1 MLKGESMRPR
11 LIQASYRAVLVLI
24 ASFFAIAVARADEV
38 THVVS
43 GTVEKVDAGAKTI
56 AVKTA
61 DGTVET
67 VKFTEK
73 TTVHGLKDGAKGA
86 DLVGKEGGHVIVH
99 TTGEGAEKTA
109 HSVEWFGD
117 KTVHTTEGTVEDVG
131 KGTKVVAVKTA
142 DGSKEAFEVS
152 EHATVDTGKT
162 VGRYSAV
169 GAKKGEHVTVYY
181 TEEAGKKVA
190 HLFKHL

>member
-1 MLKGESMRPR
+1 MQSRLLQARLRVIPML
-11 LIQASYRAVLVLI
+11 LAAC
-24 ASFFAIAVARADEV
+24 FAIGVARAQNP
-38 THVVS
+38 THVIT
-43 GTVEKVDAGAKTI
+43 GTIEKVDAGTKTI

-61 DGTVET
+61 NGTVET
-67 VKFTEK
+67 VKFTEQ

-99 TTGEGAEKTA
+99 STAEGTEKTA

-131 KGTKVVAVKTA
+131 KGTKTVAVKTA
-142 DGSKEAFEVS
+142 DGTKEAFDVS
-152 EHATVDTGKT
+152 DHATVDTGKS
-162 VGRYSAV
+162 VGRYTAV

-181 TEEAGKKVA
+181 TEEAGKKIA

>member
-1 MLKGESMRPR
+1 MSWNVFRTGSQVALALAAIFCSAAARGD
-11 LIQASYRAVLVLI
+11 QASTNV
-24 ASFFAIAVARADEV
+24 V
-38 THVVS
+38 T
-43 GTVEKVDAGAKTI
+43 GTIEKVDSGAKTI

-73 TTVHGLKDGAKGA
+73 TTVHGLKDTAKGA
-86 DLVGKEGGHVIVH
+86 DLAGKEGGHVIVH

-131 KGTKVVAVKTA
+131 KGSKTVAVKTA
-142 DGSKEAFEVS
+142 DGAKETFEVAG
-152 EHATVDTGKT
+152 HATVNTGKD
-162 VGRYSAV
+162 VGLYTAK

-181 TEEAGKKVA
+181 TEEAGKKIA
-190 HLFKHL
+190 HVFKHL

>member
-1 MLKGESMRPR
+1 MSFRMLKLSSRVVF
-11 LIQASYRAVLVLI
+11 SFAVI
-24 ASFFAIAVARADEV
+24 CFAASFLSAQ
-38 THVVS
+38 S
-43 GTVEKVDAGAKTI
+43 GSNVFTGTIEKVDSVAKTI

-73 TTVHGLKDGAKGA
+73 TSVHGLKDGAKGA
-86 DLVGKEGGHVIVH
+86 DLAGKEGSHVIVH

-109 HSVEWFGD
+109 HSIEWLGD

-131 KGTKVVAVKTA
+131 KGSKTVAVKTA
-142 DGSKEAFEVS
+142 DGAKETFEVAG
-152 EHATVDTGKT
+152 HATVSTGKD
-162 VGRYSAV
+162 VGRYSAL

-181 TEEAGKKVA
+181 TEEAGKKIA
-190 HLFKHL
+190 HVFKHL

>member
-1 MLKGESMRPR
+1 MQSRLFQPR
-11 LIQASYRAVLVLI
+11 VRVVLVFL
-24 ASFFAIAVARADEV
+24 AACFAIAVARAQNP
-38 THVVS
+38 THVII
-43 GTVEKVDAGAKTI
+43 GTVEKVDAGTKTI

-67 VKFTEK
+67 VKFNEK
-73 TTVHGLKDGAKGA
+73 TTVTGLKDGAKGA

-99 TTGEGAEKTA
+99 STGEGAEKTA

-131 KGTKVVAVKTA
+131 KGTKTVAVKTT
-142 DGSKEAFEVS
+142 DGTKEAFEVS

-169 GAKKGEHVTVYY
+169 GAKKGEHVTVYC
-181 TEEAGKKVA
+181 TEEAGKKIA
-190 HLFKHL
+190 HLFKHV

>member
-1 MLKGESMRPR
+1 MRSR
-11 LIQASYRAVLVLI
+11 LIQASYRAVLVLL
-24 ASFFAIAVARADEV
+24 AACFAIAVARADEV
-38 THVVS
+38 THVVT

-73 TTVHGLKDGAKGA
+73 TTVHGLKDGAKGV

-99 TTGEGAEKTA
+99 ATGEGAEKTA

-131 KGTKVVAVKTA
+131 KGTKVIAVKTA
-142 DGSKEAFEVS
+142 DGTKEAFEVS

-181 TEEAGKKVA
+181 TEEAGKKIA
-190 HLFKHL
+190 HLFRHL

>member
-1 MLKGESMRPR
+1 MRSRP
-11 LIQASYRAVLVLI
+11 LQAPLRVAFVLL
-24 ASFFAIAVARADEV
+24 AACFALAVARAQDV

-73 TTVHGLKDGAKGA
+73 TTVHGLKDAA
-86 DLVGKEGGHVIVH
+86 
-99 TTGEGAEKTA
+99 
-109 HSVEWFGD
+109 
-117 KTVHTTEGTVEDVG
+117 
-131 KGTKVVAVKTA
+131 KGTKTVAVKTA
-142 DGSKEAFEVS
+142 DGTKQAFEVS
-152 EHATVDTGKT
+152 EHATVDTGKA

-181 TEEAGKKVA
+181 TEEAGKKIADV
-190 HLFKHL
+190 FKH

>member
-1 MLKGESMRPR
+1 MPSSLN
-11 LIQASYRAVLVLI
+11 QAALRSVLVL
-24 ASFFAIAVARADEV
+24 FAACFAVTVACAQDV

-67 VKFTEK
+67 VKFTDK
-73 TTVHGLKDGAKGA
+73 TTVNGLKDAAKGA
-86 DLVGKEGGHVIVH
+86 DLAGKEGGHVIVH

-109 HSVEWFGD
+109 HSVEWVGD

-131 KGTKVVAVKTA
+131 KGTKTVAVKTA
-142 DGSKEAFEVS
+142 DGTKEVFEVS
-152 EHATVDTGKT
+152 GHATVDTGKT
-162 VGRYSAV
+162 VGRYSVA

-181 TEEAGKKVA
+181 TEEAGKKIA
-190 HLFKHL
+190 HVFKHL

>member
-1 MLKGESMRPR
+1 MRSSSF
-11 LIQASYRAVLVLI
+11 QVQVRAVLVI
-24 ASFFAIAVARADEV
+24 FAACFAFTVARGQNP
-38 THVVS
+38 THVIT
-43 GTVEKVDAGAKTI
+43 GTVEKVDAGAKTV

-73 TTVHGLKDGAKGA
+73 TTVHGLKDAAKGA

-99 TTGEGAEKTA
+99 ATGEGASKTA
-109 HSVEWFGD
+109 HSVEWLGD

-131 KGTKVVAVKTA
+131 KGTKTVAVKTA
-142 DGSKEAFEVS
+142 DGTKEAFEVS
-152 EHATVDTGKT
+152 GHATVDTGKT
-162 VGRYSAV
+162 VGRYSAL

-181 TEEAGKKVA
+181 TEEAGKKIA
-190 HLFKHL
+190 HVFKHL

>member
-1 MLKGESMRPR
+1 MRPR
-11 LIQASYRAVLVLI
+11 LIQASYRAVLVLLT
-24 ASFFAIAVARADEV
+24 ACFAIAVARADEV

-43 GTVEKVDAGAKTI
+43 GTVEKVDAGAKTV

-67 VKFTEK
+67 VKFTGK
-73 TTVHGLKDGAKGA
+73 TTVTGLKDGAKGA

-142 DGSKEAFEVS
+142 DGTKEAFEVS
-152 EHATVDTGKT
+152 EHATVDTGKA

-181 TEEAGKKVA
+181 TEEAGKKIA

>member
-1 MLKGESMRPR
+1 MQSR
-11 LIQASYRAVLVLI
+11 LLQAGLRVVLVLLT
-24 ASFFAIAVARADEV
+24 ACFAVAVARAQNP
-38 THVVS
+38 THVIT

-67 VKFTEK
+67 AKFTEK
-73 TTVHGLKDGAKGA
+73 TVVHGLKDGAKGA

-99 TTGEGAEKTA
+99 STAEGAEKTA
-109 HSVEWFGD
+109 HSVEWFGE

-142 DGSKEAFEVS
+142 DGTKEAFEVS
-152 EHATVDTGKT
+152 GHATVHTGKA
-162 VGRYSAV
+162 VGRYSAI

-181 TEEAGKKVA
+181 TEEAGKKIA